1 MPDLNNLFQAAS
13 VVGDSNSEKSWLV
26 IDHDFRTID
35 IPANKKLLGVTSDE
49 RINYLDFKGPQYY
62 EGSDLSTFSIRVVY
76 LNARG
81 ESDIYVAPEVKVV
94 DGELQFTWEV
104 GRHACLYSGNVQFIV
119 QAVLTDSEGYILKKY
134 NTRIHSLPVVEGIE
148 PDEGILL
155 ANYDLITQFAKNIQ
169 RSYKIDEFV
178 SDAEAYALG
187 TRGGVEV
194 EEDDITYENNSK
206 YYALS
211 IRDDK
216 ESADE
221 SVLKAEAWS
230 SGTKNGSLVDI
241 TDAAYHNNAKYY
253 MTETKNALSTKIGLF
268 YNDISGAVV
277 EVQDGADFAP
287 IRSMRIDILPEPDL
301 HGYEAPWPGGVKKN
315 QLKITGSDTIASGLT
330 IRVQDSGDILV
341 NGTSDSICYYV
352 VNDALDTAAL
362 AGMIFCV
369 NTVTGISWRITGASS
384 NDAVQELANG
394 DALEDNGDGMR
405 LVCRIANGL
414 ILFDQILQPM
424 LIPVGED
431 DLSFLPYENR
441 CDISGYTKLA
451 INGIRGE
458 DPFSVE
464 CDLEAVSPIYGGS
477 VDVITG
483 VAESTY
489 TKASAVKSDFG
500 SVNVSGT
507 GHSYREVSFGALPVP
522 SSGTDSTAAR
532 SSQVCNIAVIANPD
546 TDTSYGDYLAVIYLN
561 LVNNVPV
568 MRISEELYQAIDDTT
583 RIEIVY
589 EMAES
594 VPFQQPEIT
603 IRTALNHNKFWCDA
617 GSIAMEYAVD
627 IKSYIDGKFD
637 QLRAMIEAGDTP

>member
-1 MPDLNNLFQAAS
+1 M
-13 VVGDSNSEKSWLV
+13 
-26 IDHDFRTID
+26 
-35 IPANKKLLGVTSDE
+35 
-49 RINYLDFKGPQYY
+49 
-62 EGSDLSTFSIRVVY
+62 
-76 LNARG
+76 
-81 ESDIYVAPEVKVV
+81 
-94 DGELQFTWEV
+94 
-104 GRHACLYSGNVQFIV
+104 
-119 QAVLTDSEGYILKKY
+119 
-134 NTRIHSLPVVEGIE
+134 
-148 PDEGILL
+148 
-155 ANYDLITQFAKNIQ
+155 
-169 RSYKIDEFV
+169 
-178 SDAEAYALG
+178 
-187 TRGGVEV
+187 
-194 EEDDITYENNSK
+194 
-206 YYALS
+206 
-211 IRDDK
+211 
-216 ESADE
+216 
-221 SVLKAEAWS
+221 LKAEAWS

-268 YNDISGAVV
+268 YNDASGAVV

-301 HGYEAPWPGGVKKN
+301 HGYETPWPGGVKKN
-315 QLKITGSDTIASGLT
+315 QLKITGSDEIASGLT
-330 IRVQDSGDILV
+330 IRVPDSGEIKV
-341 NGTSDSICYYV
+341 SGTSDSICYYV

-369 NTVTGISWRITGASS
+369 NTMTGISWRITDASS

-394 DALEDNGDGMR
+394 DALEDHGDGMR

-414 ILFDQILQPM
+414 ILSDQVLQPM
-424 LIPVGED
+424 LIPAGED
-431 DLSFLPYENR
+431 DLSFMPYENR
-441 CDISGYTKLA
+441 CDISGYTKLT

-458 DPFSVE
+458 DPFNVE

-483 VAESTY
+483 VAESAY
-489 TKASAVKSDFG
+489 AKASAVKADFG

-546 TDTSYGDYLAVIYLN
+546 TDTSYGNYLAVIYLN

-589 EMAES
+589 EMAEP

-617 GSIAMEYAVD
+617 GSITMEYAVD

-637 QLRAMIEAGDTP
+637 QLLAMIEAGDTP